1 MTGFLIVMELEME
14 LERHSLTKSEAE
26 KKAETIKTNQSEA
39 DTLYRGE
46 ETMRAI
52 MTVQYRW

>member
-1 MTGFLIVMELEME
+1 MELEME
-14 LERHSLTKSEAE
+14 LERHSLTKSEVE

-39 DTLYRGE
+39 NTLYRGE

-52 MTVQYRW
+52 MTVEYRW

>member
-1 MTGFLIVMELEME
+1 MELEIE

-39 DTLYRGE
+39 NTLYRGE

-52 MTVQYRW
+52 MTAYSIGGRLPALT